1 MDCFL
6 QKPQIQLH
14 EIANCSANATV
25 EYLDERLLLAIKSFN
40 GENPRSI
47 KTQVRIN
54 CMLTLCSYLNT

>member
-1 MDCFL
+1 MDCIF

-14 EIANCSANATV
+14 EIANYSANATV
-25 EYLDERLLLAIKSFN
+25 EYLEERLLLAIKSFN

-54 CMLTLCSYLNT
+54 CMLTLCRYLNT